1 MFGVLSSRQPG
12 PLSTENPEN
21 TSPPELAPA
30 AGNATIAVMLR
41 LLLPLLLPFTAFA
54 DGPADNIPENVRR
67 IPPPGVAIPEQIR
80 NSLTE
85 RAARLGE
92 AIEATRAELKDK
104 PALRY
109 LPDVQI
115 FHKAVDWALRYDEF
129 FDVKQTEW
137 AAQQLGDGFA
147 RLESLRKGETPWL
160 AQTGLVP
167 RGYVSKID
175 GSVQPFGLVMPESF
189 QKNLPYR
196 WRLDCWFHGRGE
208 KLTELDF
215 IHQRQ
220 NSPGE
225 FTPQDTIVLH
235 PYGRYNNGQR
245 FAGETDFF
253 EALDTVK
260 RDYRIDEDRIVVRGF
275 SLGGAACW
283 HIATHHAWQWCA
295 ANPGAGFSETEQ
307 FLNFFQGEKLKPY
320 EWERKLW
327 NLYDS
332 TVVADNLY
340 TCPTVAY
347 SGENDKQKQAAD
359 LMANAMKEVGTELT
373 HIIGTKT
380 GHSIEAGA
388 KGDIE
393 KRLERLTKLGR
404 RADDTIQ
411 NYRTYSLRY
420 NRFPYGTV
428 DGLGEH
434 WKEASMRLYVHG
446 GGVYQVELINV
457 MAVTLDLPA
466 GSQPP
471 FPPSG
476 KVGGDPF
483 AGGRLSPKIW
493 VTEHLGVNEPLGEEL
508 HIGIQRSDG
517 SFFAQMHREGNKWV
531 PGPYPA
537 TLLRKKHGLQGP
549 IDDAFMDSFIFVRP
563 TGTAANEKAGTWAKS
578 EMERAIEHW
587 RRHFRGDARV
597 KDDTGIT
604 DADIAS
610 ANLVLWGDPSSNAI
624 MAKVAP
630 KLPITWSGSEIK
642 AGAKTFPAADHA
654 LICIYPNPLN
664 PERYVVLNSSFT
676 FREYDYL
683 NNARQTS
690 KLPDWAVIDL
700 KTPPNSRYP
709 GAIPAADFFGE
720 KWELK

>member
-1 MFGVLSSRQPG
+1 M
-12 PLSTENPEN
+12 N
-21 TSPPELAPA
+21 
-30 AGNATIAVMLR
+30 IR
-41 LLLPLLLPFTAFA
+41 LIFLPLLLAARVFA
-54 DGPADNIPENVRR
+54 DGAADNLTDNVRR
-67 IPPPGVAIPEQIR
+67 QPPAGVAIPDEVR
-80 NSLTE
+80 KSLTDE
-85 RAARLGE
+85 AAKLGV
-92 AIEATRAELKDK
+92 AIETARGELKDK
-104 PALRY
+104 PVLAF

-115 FHKAVDWALRYDEF
+115 FHKAADWALRYDEF
-129 FDVKQTEW
+129 FDVKQIEW
-137 AAQQLGDGFA
+137 AAQQLKDGFA

-167 RGYVSKID
+167 RGYISKID
-175 GSVQPFGLVMPESF
+175 GSVQPFGLVVPESF

-220 NSPGE
+220 TSPGE

-320 EWERKLW
+320 DWERKLW

-332 TVVADNLY
+332 TVVAGNLFN
-340 TCPTVAY
+340 CPTVAY
-347 SGENDKQKQAAD
+347 SGEIDKQKQAAD
-359 LMANAMKEVGTELT
+359 LMAEVLKKEGMELT
-373 HIIGTKT
+373 HIIGPKT
-380 GHSIEAGA
+380 AHSFEKGA
-388 KGDIE
+388 KAEVARRIDLLASL
-393 KRLERLTKLGR
+393 KRRLSRESSSGYQQATL
-404 RADDTIQ
+404 
-411 NYRTYSLRY
+411 RTFSLRA
-420 NRFPYGTV
+420 NRFGYGTL
-428 DGLGEH
+428 DGMGSH
-434 WKEASMRLYVHG
+434 WKPADIDFTTG
-446 GGVYQVELINV
+446 GGDESHQVELRNV
-457 MAVTLDLPA
+457 TAFTIRIEPGMVVLGSPHRGSPSELREGRMAIYDFS
-466 GSQPP
+466 GDRSK
-471 FPPSG
+471 FPSG
-476 KVGGDPF
+476 MECETT
-483 AGGRLSPKIW
+483 KIPIRH
-493 VTEHLGVNEPLGEEL
+493 TM
-508 HIGIQRSDG
+508 SDG
-517 SFFAQMHREGNKWV
+517 SFSASFHKDGGTWKA
-531 PGPYPA
+531 GPFPEDG
-537 TLLRKKHGLQGP
+537 LRKKHGLQGP
-549 IDDAFMDSFIFVRP
+549 VDDAFMDSFIFVRP
-563 TGTAANEKAGTWAKS
+563 TGAAANEKAGAWAKA

-597 KDDTGIT
+597 KDDTAIT
-604 DADIAS
+604 EDDIKS
-610 ANLVLWGDPSSNAI
+610 ANLVLWGDPSSNSV

-630 KLPITWSGSEIK
+630 NLPITWSGSEIK

-676 FREYDYL
+676 FRDYDYL
-683 NNARQTS
+683 NNARQTP

-709 GAIPAADFFGE
+709 GAIPAANFFGE